1 MATLTNPFEIAR
13 EALRLLAVRRIPPT
27 PDNYLTLYQEI
38 AGLKPGTEPFPEK
51 QLRALANELPKTT
64 PDQMRLARQLEEAV
78 KTSNWEEYKARL
90 VDFVATLAVA
100 QKLTWSDLISDLLK
114 QWDAKHI
121 GLTSARKR
129 ESLEHVLTA
138 SGGNPETL
146 FNRLQGLLRSWGQ
159 GKETESANGVE
170 PASAES
176 AKPKTVASELDD
188 LQPELRQLFAF
199 TLETAIATQLM
210 ESPQL
215 SSDAKALAN
224 DIRTAVNVTQMQDF
238 LTRLKRFAFKLEL
251 LAEDQAELRS
261 SLLSLLRLLVE
272 NINELVLDDRWL
284 RGQIEVVREI
294 IEKPLSQRAIDD
306 AERRLKEV
314 LFKQSQLKASL
325 SEARDAIKQ
334 MLAGF
339 VDHLADFAEAT
350 SEYHDKIEGCAEK
363 ISSANDISELESVLG
378 EVMRETRTIQINA
391 QRSRDE
397 LRSTQKKVEESELRI
412 KELERELETTG
423 DLVRHD
429 QLTGVLNRRG
439 LEDIFNK
446 EIGRSKR
453 HDTVMCVALLDID
466 NFKKLND
473 SLGHDVGDQALIH
486 LATVCR
492 ETLRPQDTVARFG
505 GEEFIILLPET
516 PLNDAVIA
524 MTRLQRELTKKF
536 FLSGNEKVLI
546 TFSAGVTQ
554 MQNED
559 TQASVIK
566 RADTACMKQNGQ
578 ERTRYSPHESRHSCR
593 RSRHPDQRR
602 IAPQT
607 ETDDRNRGK
616 ANHLAHSED
625 LLGPRHQRFHHLP
638 RLQGLRRQGILRQL
652 FPAHLRC
659 HFRHEEQPHGSAR
672 TAHRALACHAR
683 RYRRAHHDRRSP
695 GSRAAFH

>member
-38 AGLKPGTEPFPEK
+38 AGLKPGAEPFPEK

-78 KTSNWEEYKARL
+78 KTSNWEEYKVRL

-159 GKETESANGVE
+159 GKETEPANGVE
-170 PASAES
+170 PASPES
-176 AKPKTVASELDD
+176 SKPKTVASELDD

-439 LEDIFNK
+439 LEDIFTK

-453 HDTVMCVALLDID
+453 HDTLLCVGLLDID
-466 NFKKLND
+466 NFKKIND

-492 ETLRPQDTVARFG
+492 DTLRPQDTVARFG

-516 PLNDAVIA
+516 SLNDAVVA

-566 RADTACMKQNGQ
+566 RADTAMYEAK
-578 ERTRYSPHESRHSCR
+578 RT
-593 RSRHPDQRR
+593 
-602 IAPQT
+602 
-607 ETDDRNRGK
+607 GK
-616 ANHLAHSED
+616 NKVL
-625 LLGPRHQRFHHLP
+625 
-638 RLQGLRRQGILRQL
+638 
-652 FPAHLRC
+652 
-659 HFRHEEQPHGSAR
+659 
-672 TAHRALACHAR
+672 TA
-683 RYRRAHHDRRSP
+683 
-695 GSRAAFH
+695 

>member
-78 KTSNWEEYKARL
+78 KTSNWEEYKVRL

-176 AKPKTVASELDD
+176 AKPKTAASELDD

-199 TLETAIATQLM
+199 TLETALATQLM

-566 RADTACMKQNGQ
+566 RADTAMYEAK
-578 ERTRYSPHESRHSCR
+578 RT
-593 RSRHPDQRR
+593 
-602 IAPQT
+602 
-607 ETDDRNRGK
+607 GK
-616 ANHLAHSED
+616 NKVL
-625 LLGPRHQRFHHLP
+625 
-638 RLQGLRRQGILRQL
+638 
-652 FPAHLRC
+652 
-659 HFRHEEQPHGSAR
+659 
-672 TAHRALACHAR
+672 TA
-683 RYRRAHHDRRSP
+683 
-695 GSRAAFH
+695 